1 MTSAHII
8 FIPAVLT
15 VGIVLGFILGSRSAR
30 DAMLIE
36 QKRDEDRKKARAER
50 AKRKAAK
57 SSEASAD

>member
-36 QKRDEDRKKARAER
+36 QKRDEERKKARDER

-57 SSEASAD
+57 ASDANAD